1 LANELLFGSSFLE
14 FFLIYCFYNKG
25 LVANFVHCKAGNF
38 SGLSREFSG
47 LSREFHRHEQ
57 GIRLRAHL
65 AYYFAHWLIILVKNI
80 QGGRD
85 QATLLGVGP

>member
-1 LANELLFGSSFLE
+1 MSYFLLIFFRV
-14 FFLIYCFYNKG
+14 FLIYCFYNND

-38 SGLSREFSG
+38 SGLSREF
-47 LSREFHRHEQ
+47 HRHEQ
-57 GIRLRAHL
+57 GICKVMNKAPIGRILRRAHR
-65 AYYFAHWLIILVKNI
+65 LIILVKNN